1 LSAVEA
7 DGESDAAPLTSPD
20 GMSPTTLRDR
30 VRAELIAQDL
40 TWTALQKRA
49 RVSQKTIDALKNGDA
64 KHQWGHTTLSKIDAA
79 LGLPAGTLYGVWES
93 DDSRASASDV
103 AEIAAQMHLLQAKLA
118 ELSERPPW
126 YAEALE
132 ALGALDPAVRYRLI
146 DLARELG
153 RR

>member
-1 LSAVEA
+1 MSAVEA
-7 DGESDAAPLTSPD
+7 NGEADTAPLGSPN

-49 RVSQKTIDALKNGDA
+49 RVSQKTIDALKNAEDR
-64 KHQWGHTTLSKIDAA
+64 HQWNHTTLSKIDAA
-79 LGLPAGTLYGVWES
+79 LGLAPGTLYEVWES
-93 DDSRASASDV
+93 DASRPSAADV
-103 AEIAAQMHLLQAKLA
+103 AEITAQMRLLQAKLA
-118 ELSERPPW
+118 ELAERPPW